1 MVSRAGASIVA
12 ELAVAGRPAL
22 LVPFSHATDDHQ
34 TANARA
40 LVDAGGAWMIDE
52 KEFNVVKLEFLNT
65 SELKSAITNL
75 EIKENNSKSP
85 SLEKIKD
92 VEDGLLDRFGPLPL
106 ESTFLL
112 EVSKIRVLLTNTSV
126 KKLVLRKNN
135 LVFTVSSFRPFSS
148 AVAFLGAI
156 LTLFNVTDEDLSLK
170 NNKDKS
176 VSVSVE
182 GAPVGYSSI
191 KKISN
196 QLETLFLK

>member
-1 MVSRAGASIVA
+1 MDIRGAGDLFGTKQSG
-12 ELAVAGRPAL
+12 AVASVGFHMYNKILKEAL
-22 LVPFSHATDDHQ
+22 DEERGVKKNVSIPVVSSDFDSGLPENYVPLIEDRLYFYQSL
-34 TANARA
+34 A
-40 LVDAGGAWMIDE
+40 LAG
-52 KEFNVVKLEFLNT
+52 
-65 SELKSAITNL
+65 
-75 EIKENNSKSP
+75 

-92 VEDGLLDRFGPLPL
+92 VEDGLLDRFGPLPF

-135 LVFTVSSFRPFSS
+135 LVFTVRSFHPFKS
-148 AVAFLGAI
+148 AATFVGAI
-156 LTLFNVTDEDLSLK
+156 LNLFNVTDESLSLK

-182 GAPVGYSSI
+182 GVPVGYSSI
-191 KKISN
+191 KKVSD